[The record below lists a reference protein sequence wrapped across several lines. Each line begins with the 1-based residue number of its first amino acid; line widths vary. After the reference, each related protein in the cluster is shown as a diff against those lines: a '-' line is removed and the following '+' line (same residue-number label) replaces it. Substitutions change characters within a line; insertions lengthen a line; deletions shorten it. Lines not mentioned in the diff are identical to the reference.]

1 MKYPF
6 DISYVKDGDNNYW
19 VAKSKVLNTVI
30 AQGDTAE
37 ETLTLFG
44 ELEDDWL
51 LAAKK
56 YKFDIPVLEPV
67 SEPLFSGKFMVR
79 ISKTVHEKA
88 VETAKEQGI
97 SLNQYVNDAIV
108 TANTNADT
116 TKKILHLYLKNSYD
130 DSGTYKGNEKISLK
144 PNNRSLTVNSNT
156 LSTRIAATDNNY

>member
-37 ETLTLFG
+37 EALTLFS

-51 LAAKK
+51 LAAQK

-88 VETAKEQGI
+88 AEAAKEQGV

-116 TKKILHLYLKNSYD
+116 TKKI
-130 DSGTYKGNEKISLK
+130 
-144 PNNRSLTVNSNT
+144 
-156 LSTRIAATDNNY
+156 